1 MVPHQ
6 LPVGSGAYGNMLYLF
21 NGNIIK
27 IAKLADPRDEKKD
40 GETFF
45 RILFNVTIGER
56 DITNQVIGTRY
67 FLNNL
72 KVENF
77 KYKLSANEVE
87 SISKDITDCSD
98 LKFNVTYTMND
109 TLCQNA
115 KDYINS
121 KIDDLTEKY
130 SKYIT
135 FDGDDVYFGSSTPSI
150 YIQKQS
156 IYIYL

>member
-1 MVPHQ
+1 
-6 LPVGSGAYGNMLYLF
+6 MLYLF
-21 NGNIIK
+21 NGNTIK
-27 IAKLADPRDEKKD
+27 IAKLPDPINEKKD

-45 RILFNVTIGER
+45 RLLFNVTIGER
-56 DITNQVIGTRY
+56 DITNRVIGTRY
-67 FLNNL
+67 LLNNL

-98 LKFNVTYTMND
+98 LKFNVTYKMGD

-135 FDGDDVYFGSSTPSI
+135 FNGDYVYFGSGTTSI